1 MVVIFWSALP
11 NAITCTFF
19 LLFFHSIKQKDKSMV
34 GKGQHYPAI
43 EKDTSV
49 WKIRRGTVQMEMAME
64 SLHLRRQNMTIQ
76 CWDRPR
82 LGEHNKKDKRL
93 RKIRKAC
100 QDEGKKSVV
109 TGPGKEVRGRKRW
122 DWLVTVRYKGIWREN
137 DVCSHTLLQR
147 SWSPMCFFPAVRKW
161 MC

>member
-1 MVVIFWSALP
+1 
-11 NAITCTFF
+11 
-19 LLFFHSIKQKDKSMV
+19 
-34 GKGQHYPAI
+34 
-43 EKDTSV
+43 
-49 WKIRRGTVQMEMAME
+49 MEMAME

-93 RKIRKAC
+93 RKVRKAC

-122 DWLVTVRYKGIWREN
+122 D
-137 DVCSHTLLQR
+137 
-147 SWSPMCFFPAVRKW
+147 
-161 MC
+161 